1 MARIDI
7 KHLEAFVHVA
17 DQSSFRGAAATLN
30 TTQPNISARIAALE
44 TRIGQKLMDRDAGS
58 VRLTPAG
65 ILLLA
70 KARGVI
76 DALDDFMVTA
86 GAQGLFEDTLRLGVT
101 EMIAHSWIG
110 TYLSA
115 LRDRFPNV
123 RVDLT
128 VDLSTTLS
136 DALFD
141 RSLDLALQNGPFN
154 RQTSGGIELGGYPHV
169 WVASGALGIGRDA
182 LSASDMMRHPIIT
195 HARRTQSFQ
204 QIEKHLAGE
213 RQARLVP
220 STSLSTC
227 LRMTVE
233 GLGIACL
240 PHAMVAED
248 IEMGRLMRLR
258 YPWVPDDLV
267 FMARFHAESAS
278 YFLHQA
284 ACLAREIAIGE
295 DTSGSD

>member
-7 KHLEAFVHVA
+7 KQLEAFVHVA
-17 DQSSFRGAAATLN
+17 DQSSFRRAAIALN

-44 TRIGQKLMDRDAGS
+44 TRLDQKLMDRDAGS

-65 ILLLA
+65 KLLLG

-76 DALDDFMVTA
+76 DALDDLMVTA

-101 EMIAHSWIG
+101 EMIAHSWLG
-110 TYLSA
+110 AYLSA

-128 VDLSTTLS
+128 VDLSATLS

-141 RSLDLALQNGPFN
+141 RSLDLALQSGPFN
-154 RQTSGGIELGGYPHV
+154 RQTSGGIDLGGYPHV
-169 WVASGALGIGRDA
+169 WVASGSLGIGRQT
-182 LSASDMMRHPIIT
+182 LTRETLTRHPIIT
-195 HARRTQSFQ
+195 HARRTVSFQ
-204 QIEKHLAGE
+204 QLEKHLAGE

-220 STSLSTC
+220 STSLSAC

-240 PHAMVAED
+240 PQAIATDD
-248 IEMGRLMRLR
+248 IEQGRLVCLD
-258 YPWVPDDLV
+258 YSWVPDDLS
-267 FMARFHAESAS
+267 FMARFHSERASHLLRDAAE
-278 YFLHQA
+278 
-284 ACLAREIAIGE
+284 LAGEIAAR
-295 DTSGSD
+295 